1 MGRHKIIRE
10 NTLFELITKLKVLK
24 EQGIFE
30 DVAVV
35 TGKGL
40 MQSIFDFSL
49 FPNIKDIMKYI
60 RENNCTDI
68 IIKVSGFRSYS
79 GVISIH
85 RFQGFK
91 LNNKSMVIYNKPIF
105 NGKDYVEQPNNYI
118 KWK

>member
-1 MGRHKIIRE
+1 MGRCKVVRE
-10 NTLFELITKLKVLK
+10 NTLFELITELKKLK
-24 EQGIFE
+24 ERGIFE
-30 DVAVV
+30 DVAVI

-40 MQSIFDFSL
+40 IHSIFDFFL
-49 FPNIKDIMKYI
+49 FLNIGDIMKYI

-68 IIKVSGFRSYS
+68 VIKVSGFRSYS

-85 RFQGFK
+85 KFQGFK